1 MERRNCYTVVHNG
14 QETKKKEMLEQKKW
28 GKLYF
33 PTWQIH
39 FHIVFEGTV
48 KNHCLGESQRKS
60 QEVNHF
66 DVDVVFMCF
75 NTVLWKCRWLGIIFV
90 LYEYLISVYLPKT
103 KIYISN
109 IADIPEDLHVHGFL
123 IFLIWGGR
131 TIILP

>member
-14 QETKKKEMLEQKKW
+14 QETKKKEMLEQKKL

-75 NTVLWKCRWLGIIFV
+75 NTVLWKCR
-90 LYEYLISVYLPKT
+90 
-103 KIYISN
+103 
-109 IADIPEDLHVHGFL
+109 
-123 IFLIWGGR
+123 
-131 TIILP
+131 